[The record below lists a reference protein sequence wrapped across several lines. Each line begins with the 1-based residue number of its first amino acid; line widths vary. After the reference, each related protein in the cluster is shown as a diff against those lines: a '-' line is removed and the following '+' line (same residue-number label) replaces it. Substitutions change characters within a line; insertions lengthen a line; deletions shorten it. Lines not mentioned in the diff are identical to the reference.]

1 MPLARPAIQ
10 IAGMWLVAVLPTL
23 CCLLAMATAGWL
35 NTAVGVAAALTG
47 PLAYLIWR
55 APVPRA
61 MS

>member
-1 MPLARPAIQ
+1 
-10 IAGMWLVAVLPTL
+10 MWLVAVLPSL
-23 CCLLAMATAGWL
+23 CCLLALATAGWL

-55 APVPRA
+55 GPANRA